1 MTDSNTANDKRGP
14 GFLARLRRD
23 TTGNTFAIVGAA
35 LVPLTALIGG
45 GVDMSRGYMARER
58 LQQACDAGALAGR
71 RAMTNGTVDE
81 AVITEAKKFFKFNF
95 NTGQVGVDGTAAF
108 GAKGFEPTVAASPTN
123 ATTVVVTAHSMI
135 PTTVMGLFGYAAL
148 PLTVSCDAKQDF
160 VNTDIMLVLDV
171 TGSMACLPSDDAA
184 TCSNW
189 VNANPSQVGVTTVR
203 AELRMAALK
212 EAVLALYDQL
222 KPVQDR
228 LHQPSVNMRM
238 RYGIVPYSS
247 GINVGA
253 AVYAASPNYIES
265 SWTYQSRVRE
275 PDGTWASTNTTNGTY
290 TTFDSNWTGAGVNN
304 TAWAQ
309 HSYTSTKMTEA
320 NCSARVPSPNPSA
333 VTTTAD
339 NPAAATT
346 NTDEDGVQTE
356 TFNQT
361 QTSSRTQYRY
371 QWGVSTTSGTT
382 RDCRV
387 DKRTQTQTQTR
398 TNTKVSTPN
407 YRWKYGPVTRD
418 TSLYKAGNAVVT
430 KTGRPTDATNENNG
444 KGKATLVTSTWAG
457 CIEERKTSSALTATS
472 AAINDQAFDL
482 NVDMVPS
489 DAEAGSKWRPYWP
502 EQEYYR
508 TSTSSTTTGA
518 KPQVACPA
526 PAKRLQKW
534 DDRTELSAYLNTLAP
549 TGGTYH
555 DNGMIWGARFI
566 SSGGIFGADNPTSYN
581 GMPVTKHLIFMT
593 DGYLDT
599 GQTLYSTY
607 GIEVWDNRVG
617 AAGSDTDQDA
627 RHKQRFRLMCNRV
640 KSMNV
645 SVWVIAFASGLDTDL
660 TNCASSST
668 QASTAA
674 NKATLIA
681 KFTEIGKN
689 IGALRLTQ

>member
-1 MTDSNTANDKRGP
+1 MMTDSTKATAKRGT

-58 LQQACDAGALAGR
+58 LQQACDAAALAGR
-71 RAMTNGTVDE
+71 RAMTAGTVD
-81 AVITEAKKFFKFNF
+81 ATVIDEAKKFFKFNF
-95 NTGQVGVDGTAAF
+95 NTGQPGVAGTAAF

-123 ATTVVVTAHSMI
+123 ATTVEVTANSTI
-135 PTTVMGLFGYAAL
+135 PTTVMGLFGYTTL
-148 PLTVSCDAKQDF
+148 PLSVSCDAKQDF
-160 VNTDIMLVLDV
+160 VNTDIVLVLDV

-184 TCSNW
+184 TCTNW
-189 VNANPSQVGVTTVR
+189 VNANPTQVGVTNVR
-203 AELRMAALK
+203 AESRMAALR

-222 KPVQDR
+222 KPVQDK
-228 LHQPSVNMRM
+228 LHAPAVNMRM

-247 GINVGA
+247 GINVGQA
-253 AVYAASPNYIES
+253 IYAENPNYLEN
-265 SWTYQSRVRE
+265 SWTYQSRTRE
-275 PDGTWASTNTTNGTY
+275 PDGTWASTNTVNGSY
-290 TTFDSNWTGAGVNN
+290 SAIN
-304 TAWAQ
+304 TSWPA
-309 HSYTSTKMTEA
+309 
-320 NCSARVPSPNPSA
+320 SA
-333 VTTTAD
+333 VTYGAWSQQSYSSTKVTQTACNNSVPAPSAATD
-339 NPAAATT
+339 GTAAAQTLATT
-346 NTDEDGVQTE
+346 STDEDGVVTN
-356 TFNQT
+356 TYNQT
-361 QTSSRTQYRY
+361 RPTSRTEYRAV
-371 QWGVSTTSGTT
+371 WGVTYTTGTS
-382 RDCRV
+382 RDCKIE
-387 DKRTQTQTQTR
+387 KRTATQTASR
-398 TNTKVSTPN
+398 TNVETKTPN
-407 YRWKYGPVTRD
+407 YRWRFGPVVRD
-418 TSLYKAGNAVVT
+418 VSAYKAGNAVVT
-430 KTGRPTDATNENNG
+430 KTGRPTDATTESNG
-444 KGKATLVTSTWAG
+444 KGKATLVSSTWAG
-457 CIEERKTSSALTATS
+457 CIEERQTSTALTATS
-472 AAINDQAFDL
+472 AAITDQAMDL

-489 DAEAGSKWRPYWP
+489 DAQPGSKWRPYWP
-502 EQEYYR
+502 EQEFYR
-508 TSTSSTTTGA
+508 TSTTSTTVGA

-534 DDRTELSAYLNTLAP
+534 EDRAVLSTYLNTLAP

-566 SSGGIFGADNPTSYN
+566 SSGGIFGGDNPTSYN

-617 AAGSDTDQDA
+617 AAGNATDQDD
-627 RHKQRFRLMCNRV
+627 RHRQRFRLMCSRV

-660 TNCASSST
+660 TNCASSTT